1 MATSEPAITPYQQYV
16 RTVSADLIG
25 CLARHACQPILFIGS
40 GLSRRYFNAPSWDEL
55 LAGLCKRCPNI
66 EYDYAYYKQKY
77 GSPIAI
83 GELFAEK
90 YQEWAW
96 AGGKSQFPPELFVS
110 DVPGTIYIKH
120 IIKEWLDDITQKSYA
135 EIADE
140 ALRKEASALANI
152 KAQAIITTNYD
163 KFLDFVF
170 PDYHP
175 IVGQK
180 ILLGAPLAVGEIY
193 KIHGCISGPDSLV
206 FTSKDYEEFTRKK
219 KYLSAKLLTFFSEH
233 PLIFLGYGAGD
244 PNIRAILS
252 DIDEAL
258 PISGDVIQNIYFVEW
273 KNGISDTETPAT
285 ERLLDIGDGKSIRV
299 KSIQAEDFTWIF
311 ELLSS
316 QQVLNGVSPKIL
328 RAILS
333 RSYHLVRHDI
343 PRKLIQA
350 NFEMLENVLNKE
362 DELIKL
368 FGLTTISDPTALSAI
383 YLYSITALAKEMGYG
398 SWQKLHVAI
407 NKVDAGLINRVCGS
421 DNRYHYAF
429 KYGKNQLHKYSD
441 AALTLFSDVLKGEKY
456 EFKP

>member
-1 MATSEPAITPYQQYV
+1 
-16 RTVSADLIG
+16 
-25 CLARHACQPILFIGS
+25 
-40 GLSRRYFNAPSWDEL
+40 
-55 LAGLCKRCPNI
+55 
-66 EYDYAYYKQKY
+66 
-77 GSPIAI
+77 
-83 GELFAEK
+83 
-90 YQEWAW
+90 
-96 AGGKSQFPPELFVS
+96 
-110 DVPGTIYIKH
+110 
-120 IIKEWLDDITQKSYA
+120 
-135 EIADE
+135 
-140 ALRKEASALANI
+140 
-152 KAQAIITTNYD
+152 
-163 KFLDFVF
+163 
-170 PDYHP
+170 
-175 IVGQK
+175 
-180 ILLGAPLAVGEIY
+180 
-193 KIHGCISGPDSLV
+193 
-206 FTSKDYEEFTRKK
+206 
-219 KYLSAKLLTFFSEH
+219 
-233 PLIFLGYGAGD
+233 LGYGAGD